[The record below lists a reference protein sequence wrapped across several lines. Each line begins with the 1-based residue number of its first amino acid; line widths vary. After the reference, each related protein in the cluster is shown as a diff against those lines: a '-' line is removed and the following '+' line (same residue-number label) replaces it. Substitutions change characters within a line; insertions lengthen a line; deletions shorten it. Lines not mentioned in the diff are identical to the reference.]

1 MLRASKLVHY
11 SPSPSRAKTRKTKR
25 NPKHLI
31 ALGRGKHEE
40 ELLFFPS
47 RNTRPSFCTRVHLQ
61 VFLPQFLSHW
71 FCLFLSCALS
81 LCGILAAILALG
93 SHLSFGGT
101 HAFLLAD
108 GTPTHTHTE
117 IDTHACKAHSL
128 SNTAPVVLKIKRPT
142 EDVRRW
148 WSKGTLVY
156 NPVSILSPT
165 LIGR

>member
-1 MLRASKLVHY
+1 MGGSVALRASKLVHY

-142 EDVRRW
+142 EDVRR
-148 WSKGTLVY
+148 
-156 NPVSILSPT
+156 
-165 LIGR
+165 